1 MTLLVTERKARDTDT
16 EFAYVARERSMR
28 KYVEQTW
35 GEWNEAHTK
44 GQIAEDVF
52 HSRLSILEVNHE
64 PVGLMRIDV
73 HAMHVD
79 IDQLFLLPEF
89 QRRGIGTGLLQGIL
103 ARAQD
108 KNLPVRVW
116 VLRVNPARTL
126 YERMGFYVFE
136 ETQASLHLQS
146 AV

>member
-1 MTLLVTERKARDTDT
+1 MTLLVTVRNAQDTDT

-35 GEWNEAHTK
+35 GEWDEANTK
-44 GQIAEDVF
+44 GQIAEDVL
-52 HSRLSILEVNHE
+52 HGRLSILEVNHE

-73 HAMHVD
+73 HATHVD
-79 IDQLFLLPEF
+79 IDQLFLLPKF

-103 ARAQD
+103 ARAKD

-126 YERMGFYVFE
+126 YERMGFHVFE